1 MMRIAIFASH
11 GGSLLQAIIDAC
23 ENNTLLVDVVLV
35 LSNNSDS
42 KALVRAAEHHIATVH
57 LSRRT
62 HPDDSALDN
71 AIVEQLKRADV
82 DWIVLAGYMKKLG
95 PQTLSEYRNR
105 ILNTHPA
112 LLPKYG
118 GRGFYGRKVHSAV
131 LDAGEKETGATVHFV
146 EAEYDAGPI
155 LSQVRVPVKL
165 DDTVLDLE
173 RRVKSAERKLL
184 VTTLIE
190 LSQQRKVAGY

>member
-1 MMRIAIFASH
+1 MRIAIFASH

-57 LSRRT
+57 LSSRT
-62 HPDDSALDN
+62 HPDESALDN

-118 GRGFYGRKVHSAV
+118 GQGFYGRKVHSAI

-146 EAEYDAGPI
+146 DAEYDAGPI

-165 DDTVLDLE
+165 DDTVLELE

-190 LSQQRKVAGY
+190 LSQERKVAGY

>member
-57 LSRRT
+57 LSSRT
-62 HPDDSALDN
+62 HPDESALDN

-118 GRGFYGRKVHSAV
+118 GQGFYGRKVHSAI

-146 EAEYDAGPI
+146 DAEYDAGPI

-165 DDTVLDLE
+165 DDTVLELE

-190 LSQQRKVAGY
+190 LSQERKVAGY

>member
-42 KALVRAAEHHIATVH
+42 KALVRATEHHIATVH
-57 LSRRT
+57 LSSRT
-62 HPDDSALDN
+62 HPDESALDN
-71 AIVEQLKRADV
+71 AIVEQLKRANV

-95 PQTLSEYRNR
+95 PQTLNEYRNR

-118 GRGFYGRKVHSAV
+118 GQGFYGRKVHSAI

-146 EAEYDAGPI
+146 DAEYDAGPI

-165 DDTVLDLE
+165 DDTVLELE

-190 LSQQRKVAGY
+190 LSQERKVAGY